1 MLKVALNFGLNS
13 LSLRQD
19 KQSRLLL
26 TMIGLGRIP
35 SGQTEDRDRPKSFR
49 GVVGDWE
56 GGLPVG
62 VLVLRRRAQSIKD
75 FFLLVCFCSDSER
88 KHRPSLH
95 ACLSSCWPVSD
106 PQWRQSSQQNK
117 DFLP

>member
-1 MLKVALNFGLNS
+1 
-13 LSLRQD
+13 
-19 KQSRLLL
+19 
-26 TMIGLGRIP
+26 MIGLGRIP

-49 GVVGDWE
+49 EVVGDCE

-88 KHRPSLH
+88 KHTPSLH
-95 ACLSSCWPVSD
+95 ICLCFYWPVRD
-106 PQWRQSSQQNK
+106 LQWRQSFWLSK
-117 DFLP
+117 DCLPSLV